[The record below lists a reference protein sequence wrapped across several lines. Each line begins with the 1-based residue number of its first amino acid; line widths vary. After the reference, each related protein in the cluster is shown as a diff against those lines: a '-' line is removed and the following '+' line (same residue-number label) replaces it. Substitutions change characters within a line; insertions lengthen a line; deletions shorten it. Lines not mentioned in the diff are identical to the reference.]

1 MATGTTDTATPSP
14 TTMATLPCCPEM
26 TRDDTCDILD
36 FHYRLNRQVTLAQTG
51 AQALIPVEIKLHF
64 RLTRCPGPFV
74 LGNLLYTNTLFP
86 GEKVKLFTS
95 DRRTKFTFDSTTQL
109 SYRNTQTTEE
119 SFFMHQMSDMLFD
132 TSSRDSGKSSNQ
144 SHAHVDG
151 HGDAGVD
158 ILGLGGSANMSGNFD
173 ANSLSTFL
181 NEHSSHAQ
189 SSANAAEM
197 GVRKSASVSVGEVQT
212 RTHTQTESEDHYE
225 SSSREFSNPNKCHA
239 VTFLFYQIN
248 KMQTVTYRLE
258 AIERR
263 VILDPTDFTRVE
275 LNQLQPSTGVGRT
288 SLSLLAT
295 DPQARFNNL
304 TTATGGISLVQGPAT
319 VSFPGQQPLPINLR
333 TLALEQVDKELTDA
347 GLLGPD
353 GKVSPTAQQQYS
365 FEKTSSLP
373 TPGILVKGCLDECS
387 ICEANLE
394 HEIELELQKKELE
407 NKLLQRQIDLLD
419 KSQEYRCC
427 PAGSAA
433 EPAAAAA
440 PPA

>member
-1 MATGTTDTATPSP
+1 
-14 TTMATLPCCPEM
+14 
-26 TRDDTCDILD
+26 
-36 FHYRLNRQVTLAQTG
+36 
-51 AQALIPVEIKLHF
+51 
-64 RLTRCPGPFV
+64 
-74 LGNLLYTNTLFP
+74 
-86 GEKVKLFTS
+86 
-95 DRRTKFTFDSTTQL
+95 
-109 SYRNTQTTEE
+109 
-119 SFFMHQMSDMLFD
+119 MHQMSDMLFD

-212 RTHTQTESEDHYE
+212 RAHTQTESEDHFE
-225 SSSREFSNPNKCHA
+225 SSSREFANPNKCHA

-275 LNQLQPSTGVGRT
+275 LNQLLPSTGVGRT
-288 SLSLLAT
+288 SIDLLAT

-304 TTATGGISLVQGPAT
+304 TAAVGGISLAQGPTT

-333 TLALEQVDKELTDA
+333 TLALEHVDKELTDA

-353 GKVSPTAQQQYS
+353 GKVSPAAQQQYS

-387 ICEANLE
+387 ICEAGLE
-394 HEIELELQKKELE
+394 REMELELQKKELE

-433 EPAAAAA
+433 EPAAA

>member
-1 MATGTTDTATPSP
+1 MKGD
-14 TTMATLPCCPEM
+14 E
-26 TRDDTCDILD
+26 TCDILD
-36 FHYRLNRQVTLAQTG
+36 FHYRLTRQVMLAQTG
-51 AQALIPVEIKLHF
+51 AQALIPVEIKLRF
-64 RLTRCPGPFV
+64 RLTRCPGPLV

-95 DRRTKFTFDSTTQL
+95 DRRTRFTFDSASQL
-109 SYRNTQTTEE
+109 SYRNTQTSEE

-151 HGDAGVD
+151 HGDAGID
-158 ILGLGGSANMSGNFD
+158 ITGLGGSANMSGNFD

-181 NEHSSHAQ
+181 NEHTSHAQ

-225 SSSREFSNPNKCHA
+225 SSSREFANPNKCHA

-248 KMQTVTYRLE
+248 KMQTLTYSLE

-275 LNQLQPSTGVGRT
+275 LNQLQASTGVGRT
-288 SLSLLAT
+288 SLNLLAT

-304 TTATGGISLVQGPAT
+304 ATAVGGISLVQGPAT
-319 VSFPGQQPLPINLR
+319 VSFPGQQPLPIDLR
-333 TLALEQVDKELTDA
+333 TLALQQVDKDLTDA

-353 GKVSPTAQQQYS
+353 GKVSAGAQQQYS
-365 FEKTSSLP
+365 FTKTSSLP
-373 TPGILVKGCLDECS
+373 TPGILVKGCVDECS
-387 ICEANLE
+387 ICEPSLE

-427 PAGSAA
+427 PAGSVA
-433 EPAAAAA
+433 EPPAAVA
-440 PPA
+440 PPS